1 MEDNQGENIPKEIQ
15 WEKLPKKTREF
26 SSFMYLV
33 MDAAMESMFETMTPT
48 YIRCFRKG
56 CKGIIET
63 SFNFETETINWRCT
77 KCVNSGNIRNTY
89 GSEQMDV

>member
-1 MEDNQGENIPKEIQ
+1 MNKLSDNHIEDIP

-33 MDAAMESMFETMTPT
+33 MDAAMESMSETMTPT

-63 SFNFETETINWRCT
+63 SFDFDAETINWRCT
-77 KCVNSGNIRNTY
+77 KCVNSGDIRNIY
-89 GSEQMDV
+89 GSEHIDE